1 MFNPA
6 QWIALGDQPIPP
18 DRWARLFK
26 AMHGARVAG
35 QVRSLMWK
43 ITVRCLAL
51 RGYAHFR
58 QHFGLSHGRCVLC
71 DQENETY
78 THLFVGC
85 GIIEPLW
92 MEMQAV
98 LEISYGSPHLLV
110 WISNFSA
117 DRRHSVSAYRALRL
131 GD

>member
-1 MFNPA
+1 M
-6 QWIALGDQPIPP
+6 LG
-18 DRWARLFK
+18 
-26 AMHGARVAG
+26 
-35 QVRSLMWK
+35 
-43 ITVRCLAL
+43 L

-92 MEMQAV
+92 MEMQGV
-98 LEISYGSPHLLV
+98 LEIMGLPISWCV
-110 WISNFSA
+110 WISNFSIH
-117 DRRHSVSAYRALRL
+117 RGHSVSAYRAIRL
-131 GD
+131 SD